1 MGKNGGWFRVF
12 GWVVLL
18 FQFFV
23 CLFVWVFFYL
33 SQMLCSL
40 FRAALEKQALLG
52 VGDPLQ
58 REILDFMSLAV

>member
-1 MGKNGGWFRVF
+1 MGIGFLVG
-12 GWVVLL
+12 L
-18 FQFFV
+18 FCCFSFLFV
-23 CLFVWVFFYL
+23 CLGVYL

-58 REILDFMSLAV
+58 REILNFMSLAV